1 MDLCSEKTLAYLMIR
16 RKKITELEAKY
27 YGRQILKALKYL
39 KEQGVVHR
47 DLKLGNLFL
56 DYEM

>member
-1 MDLCSEKTLAYLMIR
+1 MIR